1 MPYLPYQYPHTATKH
16 FVTPLMAMGLGTL
29 VEPASAQRSTASQKL
44 NGTGSRASSHSR
56 SFLLN
61 HHCKWKA
68 GETVLGTMS
77 RPVPVLGAI
86 LLTLSV
92 FSSPSFA
99 AADCNWTT
107 VSNSVATSV
116 GARGPALSSDG
127 RDTCEA
133 NTSKAG
139 GLI

>member
-16 FVTPLMAMGLGTL
+16 LVTPFMAMGLRTL
-29 VEPASAQRSTASQKL
+29 VEPASAQRSNGCQNI

-61 HHCKWKA
+61 HHCTW
-68 GETVLGTMS
+68 TVLGTMS
-77 RPVPVLGAI
+77 RPALVMGAVLLI
-86 LLTLSV
+86 LSV

-99 AADCNWTT
+99 AADCNWLT
-107 VSNSVATSV
+107 VRDSVATSV
-116 GARGPALSSDG
+116 WASGPALSSNG

-133 NTSKAG
+133 NTSQTG
-139 GLI
+139 RLI